1 MIYGFFRFILS
12 HSQNTHKFQS
22 IRQLDT
28 FSKSRYHARYRTISE
43 LNGGLPFCNYLY
55 TTHDYSEFHKFMA
68 NIDHAPSKYMLNL
81 LHVLPAFADENELR
95 INTLIELNSMTI
107 NKYEII
113 TESGQL
119 KLDRVGYS
127 SLSYPFAYGAIPC
140 TWDEDGDPLDVE
152 IVGVTEPLIPG
163 SLAEVRIIGIM
174 KFDDGGEVDDKVIGV
189 LADDKR
195 MDHITSYEQLGAH
208 WLKETQY
215 YWEHYKDLKKPGTC
229 KVNGFFD
236 AAEAVKTIKECEA
249 RYTEVYAPKLA

>member
-1 MIYGFFRFILS
+1 MKIFIKTL
-12 HSQNTHKFQS
+12 FQ
-22 IRQLDT
+22 IKI
-28 FSKSRYHARYRTISE
+28 FGKSRKK
-43 LNGGLPFCNYLY
+43 FCFFEKKFIMKAFYFLRN
-55 TTHDYSEFHKFMA
+55 FMA

-81 LHVLPAFADENELR
+81 LHVLPAFADESENR
-95 INTLIELNSMTI
+95 INALIELNSMTI

-127 SLSYPFAYGAIPC
+127 SLAYPFAYGAIPC

-152 IVGVTEPLIPG
+152 VVGVTEPLIPG

-174 KFDDGGEVDDKVIGV
+174 KFNDGGEVDDKVIGV

-195 MDHITSYEQLGAH
+195 MDHIKTFEDLGEH
-208 WLKETQY
+208 WKKETTY

-229 KVNGFFD
+229 TVEGFFGID
-236 AAEAVKTIKECEA
+236 EAKKIIKECEG
-249 RYTEVYAPKLA
+249 RYKTDYLPKFEK